1 MNPSA
6 GEEPMPEKDL
16 PSFEPSEDPE
26 SAPDRLQGDGLATQ
40 TIDLTSLFDPEV
52 DSSGTFDLG
61 SVGSTSFGRLL
72 DSLPV
77 PAILIAPSNRVVFS
91 NQGCTRLTAD
101 YQDLSGVSFLDL
113 VPRPSDRERAQ
124 VLANKTLSLLDRVF
138 RTRKP
143 LSAEAILEIHR
154 RRIWTRL
161 HLRAVKISSSRYVLV
176 LIEDVTEEKKQLA
189 LNKRRDKE
197 SHELQ
202 RDLET
207 LVDVANS
214 ELAVTKTRL
223 TREIANHMKTQELLK
238 IEKQKNDVLAQH
250 FELATAVVSPA
261 GKFHFIDNRFRELC
275 EYELQDIP
283 DFPNLIPGCLHYND
297 HDGEPQK
304 GEWSCTAGAIDE
316 ESAVV
321 VCGIVCRSGVKRE
334 VGVTTRRLIDGNY
347 FVVCKTDPDLLRR
360 QPIDG
365 APAAPT

>member
-1 MNPSA
+1 
-6 GEEPMPEKDL
+6 MPEKDL

-26 SAPDRLQGDGLATQ
+26 PVPDRLQGNGLTTQ
-40 TIDLTSLFDPEV
+40 TIDLSSLFDPDV

-77 PAILIAPSNRVVFS
+77 PAILIDPSNRVVFS
-91 NQGCTRLTAD
+91 NQGCTRLTSD
-101 YQDLSGVSFLDL
+101 YQDLFGVSFLDL

-143 LSAEAILEIHR
+143 LTAEAILEIHR

-207 LVDVANS
+207 LVEVANS
-214 ELAVTKTRL
+214 ELAVMKTRL
-223 TREIANHMKTQELLK
+223 DREIANHMKTQELLK
-238 IEKQKNDVLAQH
+238 VERQKNDVLAQH
-250 FELATAVVSPA
+250 FDLATAVVSPA
-261 GKFHFIDNRFRELC
+261 GKFHFIDNRFQELC
-275 EYELQDIP
+275 GYELHDIP
-283 DFPNLIPGCLHYND
+283 DLSKMIAGSLDYGD
-297 HDGEPQK
+297 HDGETQE
-304 GEWSCTAGAIDE
+304 GDSSSTAGAIHE

-321 VCGIVCRSGVKRE
+321 VCGMLCRSGVKRE

-347 FVVCKTDPDLLRR
+347 FIVCKTDHDLLRR

-365 APAAPT
+365 APEATS

>member
-1 MNPSA
+1 
-6 GEEPMPEKDL
+6 MPEKDL

-26 SAPDRLQGDGLATQ
+26 SVPDRLQGDGLSTQ
-40 TIDLTSLFDPEV
+40 TIDLSSLFDPDV

-77 PAILIAPSNRVVFS
+77 PAILIDPSNRVVFS
-91 NQGCTRLTAD
+91 NQGCTRLTSD
-101 YQDLSGVSFLDL
+101 YQDLFGVSFLDL

-143 LSAEAILEIHR
+143 LTAEAILEIHR

-197 SHELQ
+197 SHELR

-207 LVDVANS
+207 LVESANS
-214 ELAVTKTRL
+214 ELAVMKTRL
-223 TREIANHMKTQELLK
+223 TGEIANHMKTQELLK
-238 IEKQKNDVLAQH
+238 VERQKNDALAQH
-250 FELATAVVSPA
+250 FDLATAVVSPA
-261 GKFHFIDNRFRELC
+261 GKFHFIDNRFRRLC
-275 EYELQDIP
+275 GYELHDIP
-283 DFPNLIPGCLHYND
+283 DFPDLIPGSLHYSD
-297 HDGEPQK
+297 HDGELQER
-304 GEWSCTAGAIDE
+304 EWSCTSGAIDE

-321 VCGIVCRSGVKRE
+321 VCGMICRGGVKRE
-334 VGVTTRRLIDGNY
+334 VGVTTRKLIDGNY
-347 FVVCKTDPDLLRR
+347 FVVCKTAPYFLQQ
-360 QPIDG
+360 QPIEG
-365 APAAPT
+365 APAAIT